1 MTKKRKNILIHPNRI
16 EDLDKTRAE
25 LRKKAI
31 KPQATGYSSICRIRN
46 TRWRRDIIFKADF
59 IAEKLKSMTFMVFH
73 PSGEEKTMM
82 LQPVPPEWINRT
94 SVCHVQHR
102 FLGKHRRFA
111 FKAKL
116 DRVPEPCEIL
126 RQCGIDPLAQGYTFM
141 LEEWE
146 IMDDVMGKIPAY
158 KLIPLNALW

>member
-1 MTKKRKNILIHPNRI
+1 MAKKKNILIHPNRI
-16 EDLDKTRAE
+16 EDLDQKQAE

-31 KPQATGYSSICRIRN
+31 KPKATGYNSICRIRN
-46 TRWRRDIIFKADF
+46 SRFHRDILFKADF
-59 IAEKLKSMTFMVFH
+59 IAEKMKTMTFMVFH
-73 PSGEEKTMM
+73 PIGEEKTMM
-82 LQPVPPEWINRT
+82 IQPVPVEWINRT

-102 FLGKHRRFA
+102 LFGKYRRFG
-111 FKAKL
+111 FKADL

-126 RQCGIDPLAQGYTFM
+126 RQCGIDPLANGYTFL

-146 IMDDVMGKIPAY
+146 INDDVMGKITAY

>member
-31 KPQATGYSSICRIRN
+31 KPKATGYNSICRIRN
-46 TRWRRDIIFKADF
+46 TRWHRDILFKADF
-59 IAEKLKSMTFMVFH
+59 IAEKMKSMTFMVFH
-73 PSGEEKTMM
+73 PIGEEKTMM
-82 LQPVPPEWINRT
+82 IQPVPPEWINRT

-102 FLGKHRRFA
+102 LLGSFHRFPFRA
-111 FKAKL
+111 QL

-126 RQCGIDPLAQGYTFM
+126 RQCGIDPLANGYTFLM
-141 LEEWE
+141 EEWE
-146 IMDDVMGKIPAY
+146 INDDVMGKIPAY